1 MALNDNAKAEMTYWK
16 LIERNPENIIYYHQ
30 IEKCR
35 GLGISCFH
43 YVQYSSEKFLN
54 MHV

>member
-16 LIERNPENIIYYHQ
+16 LVERNPENIIYYHR

-35 GLGISCFH
+35 GLGISSFH
-43 YVQYSSEKFLN
+43 YVHDSILTFLN
-54 MHV
+54 IYA